1 MHRDLI
7 GARSYE
13 LEILEFFGPVAA
25 HAQFLTGPIAM
36 NDVILDLSGI
46 EKHYQNGDTVV
57 RALDGVS
64 LKIHS
69 GEFVAIMGQSGS
81 GKSTL
86 MNIIGCLDRPTSG
99 SYRVLGKEAANLS
112 ADELA
117 ALRRETFG
125 FVFQRYNL
133 LATATAGENVE
144 IPSVYAGLPKQKRS
158 QRANRLLQR
167 LGMADR
173 TDHRPAELSGGQQQ
187 RVAIARALVNDPPVI
202 LADEPTGALDS
213 KSGDE
218 VLVLLKELHAEG
230 RTIILITHAETV
242 AQHASRIVR
251 IQDGQILEDS
261 GVVRKETSSPVDTEL
276 NLKSAVTLAASIH
289 EALVTAWRSLRVNIF
304 RTVLTLLGI
313 IIGVAAV
320 VAMLAVGEGSRQK
333 VLDRISSFG
342 TNLMLIR
349 PGAAGIRN
357 AGDIVTLIPEDAAAI
372 RALPNIE
379 TALPERSGRM
389 TVRFGNRDYQTSVQ
403 GTGED
408 FPKARDWKVADGQ
421 FFNADDMKQYAPV
434 VVLGRTVAKT
444 LFPDGGEVVG
454 NYVLLK
460 NVPFLVIGVMSEKG
474 ASPNG
479 SDQDDVIF
487 TPINTGLVRL
497 FGKSY
502 LSSITI
508 KVADAG
514 DIVATQE
521 RVENLLRERHRT
533 EDFSV
538 RNMASFLQAA
548 METQDTFTL
557 LLGTVAA
564 ISLLVGGIG
573 VMNIML
579 VSVVERTREIGIRMA
594 TGARMRDILLQFNIE
609 AAVVCAAG
617 GLLGILVGVAAGMI
631 LRYSG
636 MSVIFSLTPA
646 VLAFAC
652 ASATGLIFGYLPA
665 RKAAR
670 LDPVVALASE

>member
-1 MHRDLI
+1 MNEI
-7 GARSYE
+7 
-13 LEILEFFGPVAA
+13 ILELKDI
-25 HAQFLTGPIAM
+25 H
-36 NDVILDLSGI
+36 
-46 EKHYQNGDTVV
+46 KRYQNGDATV

-64 LKIHS
+64 LS
-69 GEFVAIMGQSGS
+69 VERGEFLAIMGQSGS

-99 SYRVLGKEAANLS
+99 SYLVLGKEAAHLS
-112 ADELA
+112 PDELA

-144 IPSVYAGLPKQKRS
+144 IPSVYAGLPKHERA
-158 QRANRLLQR
+158 QRAGGLLKR
-167 LGMADR
+167 LGLGDR

-213 KSGDE
+213 KSGEE
-218 VLVLLKELHAEG
+218 VLALLKQLHAEG
-230 RTIILITHAETV
+230 RTIVLITHAENV
-242 AQHASRIVR
+242 ARHASRIVE
-251 IQDGQILEDS
+251 IQDGRIIADS
-261 GVVRKETSSPVDTEL
+261 GVARAPSVEPVNDY
-276 NLKSAVTLAASIH
+276 NRDRASGVGFGASLQ
-289 EALVTAWRSLRVNIF
+289 EALVTAWRSLRVNLF

-342 TNLMLIR
+342 TNLMLVR

-357 AGDIVTLIPEDAAAI
+357 AGDIATLVPEDAAAI

-379 TALPERSGRM
+379 TALPERNSRM
-389 TVRFGNRDYQTSVQ
+389 TVRYGNVDYQTSVQ

-408 FPKARDWKVADGQ
+408 FPTARDWPVAEGQ
-421 FFNADDMKQYAPV
+421 FFNADDIKAYAPI

-444 LFPDGGEVVG
+444 LFPDGGSPVG
-454 NYVLLK
+454 KYVLLR
-460 NVPFLVIGVMSEKG
+460 NVPFLVIGVMTEKG

-487 TPINTGLVRL
+487 VPINTGLVRL

-508 KVADAG
+508 KVTDAADLQ
-514 DIVATQE
+514 ATQE
-521 RVENLLRERHRT
+521 RVETLLKARHRA

-538 RNMASFLQAA
+538 RNMASYLQAA

-617 GLLGILVGVAAGMI
+617 GILGIVVGVIAGLI

-636 MSVIFSLTPA
+636 MTVIFSVTPA
-646 VLAFAC
+646 VLAFVC

-665 RKAAR
+665 RKAAQ
-670 LDPVVALASE
+670 LDPVIALASE